1 MVLYKIIIM
10 RVNKI
15 LVINLDRSPNKK
27 ERIESQLNKFDLDYF
42 TLPGFDGNL
51 ITNKSFDSL
60 FKSGGYS
67 FKPGSRIPL
76 MKTHMACALSHI
88 FAINMAKGLGY
99 ENVLILED
107 DVTLCEDFPERLNIL
122 EENVPKDWEHIYLG
136 GMIWEPFISTKKVS
150 KYFYETGVV
159 SGTHAYLLN
168 STAYRKMSEHLT
180 QLSNNVDG
188 MMCEACVTKI
198 IKSYMF
204 IPFFAYQETM
214 KSDIEL
220 GKLEDRSISK
230 KFYSNKL

>member
-1 MVLYKIIIM
+1 MKIDKII
-10 RVNKI
+10 
-15 LVINLDRSPNKK
+15 VINLDRSPNKR
-27 ERIESQLNKFDLDYF
+27 EQIESQLNKFGLNYII
-42 TLPGFDGNL
+42 LPGFDGNL
-51 ITNKSFDSL
+51 ITNKSLNNL

-67 FKPGSRIPL
+67 FVSGSKIPM

-88 FAINMAKGLGY
+88 FAINMARSLNY

-107 DVTLCEDFPERLNIL
+107 DIIICDDFIERLKIL
-122 EENVPKDWEHIYLG
+122 EESVPTDWEHIYLG
-136 GMIWEPFISTKKVS
+136 GMIWDPFIKTKRVS

-168 STAYRKMSEHLT
+168 SSVFRKMSEHLS

-188 MMCEACVTKI
+188 MMCEILVNKI
-198 IKSYMF
+198 ITSYIF
-204 IPFFAYQETM
+204 IPFFAYQKTM

-230 KFYSNKL
+230 KFYKNKI